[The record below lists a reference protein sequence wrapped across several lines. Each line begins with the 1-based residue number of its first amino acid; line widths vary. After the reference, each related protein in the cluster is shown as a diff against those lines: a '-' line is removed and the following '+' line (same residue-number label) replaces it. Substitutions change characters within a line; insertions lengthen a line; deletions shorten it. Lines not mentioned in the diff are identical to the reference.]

1 MARYAGWLKE
11 SPHPA
16 VHPLH
21 PVERTHF
28 ATVRAFCSG
37 LPVTYRTGITGSRCD
52 VHERTFAAPGINRG
66 SIRKRPCKHKQKM
79 KLKSGSCRKDESQ

>member
-1 MARYAGWLKE
+1 MAKARYAGWLKE

-21 PVERTHF
+21 PVERNRHV

-37 LPVTYRTGITGSRCD
+37 LPVTYRTGATP
-52 VHERTFAAPGINRG
+52 VVVAMFTNELLLPLG
-66 SIRKRPCKHKQKM
+66 SIAAQSENVHANTNKK
-79 KLKSGSCRKDESQ
+79 